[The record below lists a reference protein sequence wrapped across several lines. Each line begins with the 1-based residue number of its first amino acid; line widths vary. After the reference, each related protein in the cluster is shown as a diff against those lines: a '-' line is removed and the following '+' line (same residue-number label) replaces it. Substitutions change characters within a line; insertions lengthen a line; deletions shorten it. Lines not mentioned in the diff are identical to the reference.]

1 MCELCFGRRRRWHSA
16 VLTGAVLIVPIQF
29 ALSACGGGAAGQA
42 KDAPIRVEASQFSV
56 TIENRSGLPLQEID
70 VAILPIGGGTPFT
83 LFVGRMDDGEKRESA
98 VDEFRD
104 RDGMRLSLRMVRPKT
119 VRVSAKDVNGKTYN
133 VEVPWS

>member
-1 MCELCFGRRRRWHSA
+1 MCELCVARWRRWHSA
-16 VLTGAVLIVPIQF
+16 VLAGAVLIAPIQF
-29 ALSACGGGAAGQA
+29 ALLACSGGGPAAQA

-70 VAILPIGGGTPFT
+70 VTILPIGGTPFT
-83 LFVGRMDDGEKRESA
+83 HFLGRLDDGERRESA

-119 VRVSAKDVNGKTYN
+119 VRVSAKDVNGKAYN